1 MDAIRAFLSDS
12 HLMELF
18 AYLSEFNTVTV
29 ILRVLLAA
37 LAGALVGLEREFH
50 GRAAGMRT
58 HMMVSLGAAL
68 TALIGLYVVKNLGMD
83 SDPLRV
89 GAQVISGVGFLG
101 AGTILL
107 RSGGSRITGL
117 TTAAGLWTAASIGLA
132 VGVGFYVGGFMT
144 VFAVMF
150 TFTLVSR
157 VEQSM
162 NRKRQRMAIYL
173 ELDHVDT
180 VRPMLDRLQN
190 EYELMEAQVTPPRSG
205 TAPHVGLEILV
216 HVPQKLSTEENLRRF
231 SDLEHVVFAL
241 RNI

>member
-1 MDAIRAFLSDS
+1 MEAIWN
-12 HLMELF
+12 
-18 AYLSEFNTVTV
+18 YLTEFNTVTV
-29 ILRVLLAA
+29 VIRVILAA

-58 HMMVSLGAAL
+58 HMMVALGAAL
-68 TALIGLYVVKNLGMD
+68 AAMIGLFTVKELGFS

-107 RSGGSRITGL
+107 RGGGSRITGL

-132 VGVGFYVGGFMT
+132 VGIGFYVGAFLT
-144 VFAVMF
+144 VIAVML
-150 TFTLVSR
+150 TFTLITSL
-157 VEQSM
+157 EHFM

-173 ELDHVDT
+173 ELEDVDA
-180 VRPMLDRLQN
+180 VRPMLDMLRT
-190 EYELMEAQVTPPRSG
+190 EYGLLEAQVTPPRSG
-205 TAPHVGLEILV
+205 THPHVGMEILV
-216 HVPQKLSTEENLRRF
+216 RVPQKLSTEENLTRF
-231 SDLEHVVFAL
+231 SGLPRVVFAL

>member
-1 MDAIRAFLSDS
+1 MEAVIEYLQAFN
-12 HLMELF
+12 
-18 AYLSEFNTVTV
+18 AVTV

-58 HMMVSLGAAL
+58 HMMVALGAAL
-68 TALIGLYVVKNLGMD
+68 TAMIGLYTVHELGMD

-107 RSGGSRITGL
+107 RGGGSRITGL

-132 VGVGFYVGGFMT
+132 VGIGFYVGAFMT
-144 VFAVMF
+144 VIAVML
-150 TFTLVSR
+150 TFTLITS
-157 VEQSM
+157 VEHFL

-173 ELDHVDT
+173 ELEDVDA
-180 VRPMLDRLQN
+180 VAPMLDRLN
-190 EYELMEAQVTPPRSG
+190 TEFGLLEAQVTPPRSG
-205 TAPHVGLEILV
+205 TAPHVGMEILV
-216 HVPQKLSTEENLRRF
+216 RVPQKLSTAENLKRF
-231 SDLEHVVFAL
+231 SELPRVVFAL

>member
-1 MDAIRAFLSDS
+1 MEAFW
-12 HLMELF
+12 
-18 AYLSEFNTVTV
+18 AYLTEFNAVTV
-29 ILRVLLAA
+29 VIRVVLAA

-58 HMMVSLGAAL
+58 HMMVALGAAL
-68 TALIGLYVVKNLGMD
+68 AAMIGLFTVKELGFS

-107 RSGGSRITGL
+107 RGGGSRITGL

-132 VGVGFYVGGFMT
+132 VGIGFYVGAFMT
-144 VFAVMF
+144 VFAAML
-150 TFTLVSR
+150 TFTLITSL
-157 VEQSM
+157 EHFL

-173 ELDHVDT
+173 ELDNVDA
-180 VRPMLDRLQN
+180 VAPMLEMLRT
-190 EYELMEAQVTPPRSG
+190 EYGLMEAQVTPPRSG
-205 TAPHVGLEILV
+205 TAPHVGMEILV
-216 HVPQKLSTEENLRRF
+216 RVPQKLSTEENLKRF
-231 SDLEHVVFAL
+231 SGLGHVVFAL

>member
-1 MDAIRAFLSDS
+1 MAKA
-12 HLMELF
+12 MEIIMEEII
-18 AYLSEFNTVTV
+18 AYLSDFNPVTV

-58 HMMVSLGAAL
+58 HMMVALGAAL
-68 TALIGLYVVKNLGMD
+68 AAMIGLYTVNELGIS
-83 SDPLRV
+83 SDPMRV

-107 RSGGSRITGL
+107 RGGGSRITGL

-132 VGVGFYVGGFMT
+132 VGIGFYVGAFMT

-150 TFTLVSR
+150 TFTLITG
-157 VEQSM
+157 VERFM

-173 ELDHVDT
+173 ELEHVDA
-180 VRPMLDRLQN
+180 VRPMLDMLRT
-190 EYELMEAQVTPPRSG
+190 EYGLMEVQVTPPRSG
-205 TAPHVGLEILV
+205 TAPHVGMEILV
-216 HVPQKLSTEENLRRF
+216 RVPQKLSTEENLKRF
-231 SDLEHVVFAL
+231 SDLPRVVFAL

>member
-1 MDAIRAFLSDS
+1 MNVVFDFLT
-12 HLMELF
+12 
-18 AYLSEFNTVTV
+18 EFNAVTV
-29 ILRVLLAA
+29 VIRVVLAA

-58 HMMVSLGAAL
+58 HMMVALGAAL
-68 TALIGLYVVKNLGMD
+68 AAMIGLFTVKELGFS

-107 RSGGSRITGL
+107 RGGGSRITGL

-132 VGVGFYVGGFMT
+132 VGIGFYIGAFMT
-144 VFAVMF
+144 VFAAML
-150 TFTLVSR
+150 TFTLITSL
-157 VEQSM
+157 EHFL

-173 ELDHVDT
+173 ELENVDA
-180 VRPMLDRLQN
+180 VAPMLEMLRT
-190 EYELMEAQVTPPRSG
+190 EYGLMEAQVTPPRSG
-205 TAPHVGLEILV
+205 TAPHVGMEILV
-216 HVPQKLSTEENLRRF
+216 RVPQKLSTEANLKRF
-231 SDLEHVVFAL
+231 SNLERVVFAL

>member
-1 MDAIRAFLSDS
+1 
-12 HLMELF
+12 MEEVI
-18 AYLSEFNTVTV
+18 AYLSAFHPVTV

-58 HMMVSLGAAL
+58 HMMVALGAAL
-68 TALIGLYVVKNLGMD
+68 TAMIGLYTVHELGMA

-89 GAQVISGVGFLG
+89 GAQVISGGGFLG

-107 RSGGSRITGL
+107 RGGGSRITGL

-132 VGVGFYVGGFMT
+132 VGIGFYVGAFIT

-150 TFTLVSR
+150 TFTLVTR
-157 VEQSM
+157 LENRM

-173 ELDHVDT
+173 ELEQVDA
-180 VRPMLDRLQN
+180 VAPMLEMLRS
-190 EYELMEAQVTPPRSG
+190 EYGLLEAQVTPPRSG

-216 HVPQKLSTEENLRRF
+216 RVPQKFSTEENLKRF
-231 SDLEHVVFAL
+231 SSLERVVFAL

>member
-1 MDAIRAFLSDS
+1 MEAIWN
-12 HLMELF
+12 
-18 AYLSEFNTVTV
+18 YLTEFNTVTV
-29 ILRVLLAA
+29 VIRVILAA

-58 HMMVSLGAAL
+58 HMMVALGAAL
-68 TALIGLYVVKNLGMD
+68 AAMIGMYTVAELGID

-107 RSGGSRITGL
+107 RGGGSRITGL

-132 VGVGFYVGGFMT
+132 VGIGFYVGAFMT
-144 VFAVMF
+144 VIAVML
-150 TFTLVSR
+150 TFTLITSL
-157 VEQSM
+157 EHFM

-173 ELDHVDT
+173 ELEDVEA
-180 VRPMLDRLQN
+180 VRPMLDMLRT
-190 EYELMEAQVTPPRSG
+190 EYGLLEAQVTPPRSG
-205 TAPHVGLEILV
+205 THPHVGMEILV
-216 HVPQKLSTEENLRRF
+216 RVPQKLSTEENLTRF
-231 SDLEHVVFAL
+231 SGLPRVVFAL

>member
-1 MDAIRAFLSDS
+1 MNEVFDFLT
-12 HLMELF
+12 
-18 AYLSEFNTVTV
+18 EFNAVTV
-29 ILRVLLAA
+29 VIRVVLAA

-58 HMMVSLGAAL
+58 HMMVALGAAL
-68 TALIGLYVVKNLGMD
+68 AAMIGLFTVKELGFS

-107 RSGGSRITGL
+107 RGGGSRITGL

-132 VGVGFYVGGFMT
+132 VGIGFYVGAFMT
-144 VFAVMF
+144 VFAAML
-150 TFTLVSR
+150 TFTLITSL
-157 VEQSM
+157 EHFL

-173 ELDHVDT
+173 ELDNVDA
-180 VRPMLDRLQN
+180 VAPMLEMLRT
-190 EYELMEAQVTPPRSG
+190 EYGLMEAQVTPPRSG
-205 TAPHVGLEILV
+205 TPPHVGMEILV
-216 HVPQKLSTEENLRRF
+216 RVPQKLSTAANLRRF
-231 SDLEHVVFAL
+231 TELEHVIFAL

>member
-1 MDAIRAFLSDS
+1 MEAVWEFLMD
-12 HLMELF
+12 
-18 AYLSEFNTVTV
+18 FNPATVV
-29 ILRVLLAA
+29 IRVLLAA

-58 HMMVSLGAAL
+58 HMMVALGAAL
-68 TALIGLYVVKNLGMD
+68 TAMIGMFTVRELGID

-107 RSGGSRITGL
+107 RGGGSRITGL

-132 VGVGFYVGGFMT
+132 VGIGFYVGAFMT
-144 VFAVMF
+144 VFAVML
-150 TFTLVSR
+150 TFTLVTG
-157 VEQSM
+157 VEQFM

-173 ELDHVDT
+173 ELEDVEA
-180 VRPMLDRLQN
+180 VSPMLERLN
-190 EYELMEAQVTPPRSG
+190 TEYGLLEAQVTPPRSG
-205 TAPHVGLEILV
+205 TAPHVGMEILV
-216 HVPQKLSTEENLRRF
+216 RVPQKLSTEENLKRF
-231 SDLEHVVFAL
+231 AALPRVVFAL